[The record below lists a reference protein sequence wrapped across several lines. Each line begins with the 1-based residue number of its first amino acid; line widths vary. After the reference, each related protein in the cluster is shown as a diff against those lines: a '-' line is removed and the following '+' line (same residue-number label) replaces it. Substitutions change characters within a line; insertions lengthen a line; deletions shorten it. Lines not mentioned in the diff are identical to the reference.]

1 MVSLKKMGLSALLIV
16 ATGSTAV
23 AKDFGAH
30 GPVWEIIE
38 PSILETIKAR
48 LGEMESSGAL
58 AEMQQ
63 EMQDTTRAY
72 VNRPRPV
79 VGMVDAEEYAE
90 FEVDLSITLNR
101 DLADQQGRVF
111 ARAGTVINPL
121 DYSLFNQRIV
131 FLDGDNPDQVAFAL
145 SEGTELDT
153 LIVLT
158 NGAPLELMREHGRR
172 FYFDQDGQ
180 MTQKF
185 QIHKLPSEVVR
196 GQRVMIVREIPV
208 QGWAMQ
214 HANDGEDS
222 Q

>member
-1 MVSLKKMGLSALLIV
+1 MVSLKTGLCALLVV
-16 ATGSTAV
+16 ATGSTAI
-23 AKDFGAH
+23 AKDFGTH

-38 PSILETIKAR
+38 PSILDTIKAR
-48 LGEMESSGAL
+48 LGDMESSGAL
-58 AEMQQ
+58 ADMEEEMKA
-63 EMQDTTRAY
+63 TTRAY

-79 VGMVDAEEYAE
+79 AGLVEAQDYAE

-121 DYSLFNQRIV
+121 DYSIFNKRIV

-145 SEGTELDT
+145 SQGTELDT
-153 LIVLT
+153 LLVLT
-158 NGAPLELMREHGRR
+158 NGAPLELMRAHGRR
-172 FYFDQDGQ
+172 FYFDQDAQ

-185 QIHKLPSEVVR
+185 QITKLPSEVVR

-208 QGWAMQ
+208 QGWAIQ

>member
-1 MVSLKKMGLSALLIV
+1 MVSLKKMGLCALLIV
-16 ATGSTAV
+16 ASGSTAI
-23 AKDFGAH
+23 AKDFGTH

-38 PSILETIKAR
+38 PSILDTIKAR
-48 LGEMESSGAL
+48 LGDMESSGAL
-58 AEMQQ
+58 AEM
-63 EMQDTTRAY
+63 EDKMKATTRAY

-79 VGMVDAEEYAE
+79 TGLVDAEEYAE

-172 FYFDQDGQ
+172 FFFEQDGQ
-180 MTQKF
+180 MVAKF
-185 QIHKLPSEVVR
+185 QIRKLPSEVVR

-214 HANDGEDS
+214 HANDGEVS

>member
-1 MVSLKKMGLSALLIV
+1 MVSLKKMGLCTFLIV
-16 ATGSTAV
+16 ASGAITN
-23 AKDFGAH
+23 AKDFGTQ
-30 GPVWEIIE
+30 GPVWDIIE
-38 PSILETIKAR
+38 PSILDTIKAR

-58 AEMQQ
+58 AAMQQ
-63 EMQDTTRAY
+63 EMKDKTRAY

-79 VGMVDAEEYAE
+79 TGLVDAEDYAE
-90 FEVDLSITLNR
+90 FEVDMSITLNR

-121 DYSLFNQRIV
+121 DYSVFNKRIV

-145 SEGTELDT
+145 SKGTELDT

-158 NGAPLELMREHGRR
+158 NGAPLELMRQYGRR

-180 MTQKF
+180 MTRKF
-185 QIHKLPSEVVR
+185 QIRKLPSEVVR

-208 QGWAMQ
+208 QGWAIQ
-214 HANDGEDS
+214 YANDGEVS